1 MVLPTPETL
10 VWEAP
15 VLVGLDKSAKK
26 CYIEQRP
33 RVGEPVRKGQIR
45 KRETS
50 RKPKGPGGR
59 KRSRKLGRSPEVFLC
74 AWLSARLFLAHQ
86 SYERQIAVFLLIV

>member
-1 MVLPTPETL
+1 MVLPTPHTL

-15 VLVGLDKSAKK
+15 VLASLDKSPKK
-26 CYIEQRP
+26 WYIEKCP

-50 RKPKGPGGR
+50 RKPKRPGGR

-74 AWLSARLFLAHQ
+74 AWLSARLFFAHQ
-86 SYERQIAVFLLIV
+86 SYERQVAVFLLIV

>member
-1 MVLPTPETL
+1 MVLANTQTF

-15 VLVGLDKSAKK
+15 VLTSLDKSLKK
-26 CYIEQRP
+26 WYIEKRP

-74 AWLSARLFLAHQ
+74 AGLSARLFLAHQ
-86 SYERQIAVFLLIV
+86 SYERQIAVFFLIV

>member
-1 MVLPTPETL
+1 MVLATLKTL
-10 VWEAP
+10 VWETP
-15 VLVGLDKSAKK
+15 VLAHIDKVLKK
-26 CYIEQRP
+26 CYIKKCP

-74 AWLSARLFLAHQ
+74 AWLGAGLFLAHQ
-86 SYERQIAVFLLIV
+86 RYKGQVAVFLLIV

>member
-26 CYIEQRP
+26 WYIGECP

-59 KRSRKLGRSPEVFLC
+59 NRSRKLGRSPEVFYAPGSVPGFSSLIR
-74 AWLSARLFLAHQ
+74 AMKGRLRY
-86 SYERQIAVFLLIV
+86 SS

>member
-1 MVLPTPETL
+1 MLADIDKVLEK
-10 VWEAP
+10 WYIQ
-15 VLVGLDKSAKK
+15 K
-26 CYIEQRP
+26 CP

-59 KRSRKLGRSPEVFLC
+59 KRSRKLGRSPEVFYVLGSVPGFSS
-74 AWLSARLFLAHQ
+74 LISAIKGKLRY
-86 SYERQIAVFLLIV
+86 SP

>member
-1 MVLPTPETL
+1 VL
-10 VWEAP
+10 ANIDK
-15 VLVGLDKSAKK
+15 VLKK
-26 CYIEQRP
+26 WYIQKRP

-59 KRSRKLGRSPEVFLC
+59 KRSRKLGRSPEVFYVLGSVPGFSS
-74 AWLSARLFLAHQ
+74 LISAIKGKLRY
-86 SYERQIAVFLLIV
+86 SP

>member
-1 MVLPTPETL
+1 MLAHIDKVL
-10 VWEAP
+10 
-15 VLVGLDKSAKK
+15 KK
-26 CYIEQRP
+26 CYIKKCP

-59 KRSRKLGRSPEVFLC
+59 KRSRKLGRLPEVFYVLGSVPGFSS
-74 AWLSARLFLAHQ
+74 LISAIKGKLRY
-86 SYERQIAVFLLIV
+86 SS

>member
-1 MVLPTPETL
+1 MLADIDKVLEK
-10 VWEAP
+10 W
-15 VLVGLDKSAKK
+15 
-26 CYIEQRP
+26 YIQKRP

-59 KRSRKLGRSPEVFLC
+59 KRSRKLGRSPEVFYVLGSVPGFSS
-74 AWLSARLFLAHQ
+74 LISAIKGKLRY
-86 SYERQIAVFLLIV
+86 SS